1 MITLLLGGIKSGRTA
16 LAESMALAAAGRGG
30 HKPLYIACG
39 RASDAEM
46 AQKIARHQATRAGR
60 WLLYEDPD
68 LTQSLT
74 SDALKQAGSVVIDSL
89 SDWLT
94 WKMEAQQSLEP
105 PLTRRALLAELESTV
120 EPMVRAMRDTSLP
133 FFLVGLESGQGMV
146 ALSPAGRLFQEAN
159 GQMNQHI
166 SRLSDSVYLVVAGRT
181 LRLA

>member
-16 LAESMALAAAGRGG
+16 LAETMALAAAERRG

-60 WLLYEDPD
+60 WLLCEDPG

-74 SDALKQAGSVVIDSL
+74 SDVLKQAGSVVLDSL

-94 WKMEAQQSLEP
+94 WKMEAQGLGP
-105 PLTRRALLAELESTV
+105 PLAGRALLSELESTV
-120 EPMVRAMRDTSLP
+120 ELMVGTMRETSLP

-159 GQMNQHI
+159 GQMNQHF